1 MRSEWI
7 SGSAAMLTLGGLS
20 LVLGFS
26 FNPLP
31 QDRPLAEAA
40 VLAAEQPGMWLMTT
54 FMLFL
59 AAIGLSLGC
68 LAVLFMTRTKHQ
80 RRLPAFTVVVF
91 LVGMIGMAGHAM
103 LMAFVRAMVL
113 TDPTLAANLDA
124 IGKDVA
130 LQSLL
135 LTWSIGL
142 LGGVFLIGVG
152 VFRARSAPR
161 WIPMLMWAF
170 VLSQFINVPGQA
182 YTTLQFVA
190 LAVAL
195 TGVAMAA
202 NEQCRDREFLDQQKR
217 PASSGRRDR
226 LYV

>member
-7 SGSAAMLTLGGLS
+7 SGSAAMLTFGGLS

-40 VLAAEQPGMWLMTT
+40 VLAAEHPAMWLMSTL
-54 FMLFL
+54 MLFL

-68 LAVLFMTRTKHQ
+68 LSVLFMTRTKYQ
-80 RRLPAFTVVVF
+80 RWLPAFTVVVF

-113 TDPTLAANLDA
+113 HDPALAANLDA
-124 IGKDVA
+124 IGEDVA

-142 LGGVFLIGVG
+142 LGGVFLMGVG
-152 VFRARSAPR
+152 VFRARSTHR
-161 WIPMLMWAF
+161 WVPWLMWAF
-170 VLSQFINVPGQA
+170 VLSQFVNVPGQA
-182 YTTLQFVA
+182 YTMVQFVA

-195 TGVAMAA
+195 AGVGMAA
-202 NEQCRDREFLDQQKR
+202 NDQSRERDPFGGQ
-217 PASSGRRDR
+217 PPVAGRRDPLR
-226 LYV
+226 I